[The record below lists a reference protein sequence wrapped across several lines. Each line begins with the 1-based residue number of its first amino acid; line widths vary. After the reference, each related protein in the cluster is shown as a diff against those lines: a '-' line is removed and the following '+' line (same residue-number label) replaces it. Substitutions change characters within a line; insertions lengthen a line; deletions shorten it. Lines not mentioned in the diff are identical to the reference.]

1 VRDFVQYICKHKSVL
16 KKNISKTN
24 VVMVEGKFAL
34 DNTEL
39 FSDRLIQM
47 RIFLKMEIFKAELLV
62 DDEQVKNPIIESN
75 KIFEKMFQ
83 IVLVKKMRKQ
93 SLDLTETDKSNMKY
107 ALTLLREYFS
117 KLLKWADNK
126 VEEMSTNNKEIKI
139 LENRIKELF
148 YQVTNID
155 QDIDVNRK
163 LTDYGINSIT
173 IIEFLVKIEDEF
185 DIEFDI
191 ENMTVEKFES
201 LHDLCDYVQS
211 NSQNLDNCKTY

>member
-1 VRDFVQYICKHKSVL
+1 MRDFVQYICKHKSVL

>member
-1 VRDFVQYICKHKSVL
+1 
-16 KKNISKTN
+16 
-24 VVMVEGKFAL
+24 MVEGKFAL

-191 ENMTVEKFES
+191 ENMTVEKFAYGAS
-201 LHDLCDYVQS
+201 
-211 NSQNLDNCKTY
+211 

>member
-1 VRDFVQYICKHKSVL
+1 
-16 KKNISKTN
+16 
-24 VVMVEGKFAL
+24 MVEGKFAL

>member
-1 VRDFVQYICKHKSVL
+1 ML